1 MNIIVVG
8 CGKIGTTILASLVAE
23 GHDIVAIDENPDVLT
38 EIANIYD
45 VMGVCGNGANCEILD
60 EAGVDKAQ
68 MFVAVTE
75 SDELNMLSCFLARK
89 MGAQHTIA
97 RIRNP
102 EYNAY
107 SRGFIK
113 QQLELSMAIN
123 PEKLAAQEIYNVLK
137 LPSAAKVENFSMR
150 NLEMVEFRIR
160 QDSKLDG
167 LSVSRMREKYKA
179 EYLVCTVQRGDQ
191 VYIPDGNFK
200 LKSGDK
206 IGITAAPVESQKL
219 LKMLGV
225 QQKQAKNVMILG
237 GSRIAYYLAQKMGNI
252 GSTVKII
259 EKDAAR
265 CAQLSNL
272 LPKATVIHG
281 DGALQELLLE
291 EGIRSMD
298 AFVALTGMDEENIL
312 ISLFASMQNVP
323 KVMPKINRDELA
335 PMAQKLDLESIISP
349 RQATANILVR
359 YARALENSMGS
370 NVETLYKLVD
380 GKAEALEFNVRPG
393 LRLLDVPL
401 KELKLKENV
410 LIAGI
415 MRGRKTILPSGDD
428 VILAGDRVI
437 VLAAG
442 QRLRDL
448 ADIQA

>member
-1 MNIIVVG
+1 
-8 CGKIGTTILASLVAE
+8 
-23 GHDIVAIDENPDVLT
+23 
-38 EIANIYD
+38 
-45 VMGVCGNGANCEILD
+45 
-60 EAGVDKAQ
+60 
-68 MFVAVTE
+68 
-75 SDELNMLSCFLARK
+75 
-89 MGAQHTIA
+89 
-97 RIRNP
+97 
-102 EYNAY
+102 
-107 SRGFIK
+107 
-113 QQLELSMAIN
+113 
-123 PEKLAAQEIYNVLK
+123 
-137 LPSAAKVENFSMR
+137 
-150 NLEMVEFRIR
+150 
-160 QDSKLDG
+160 
-167 LSVSRMREKYKA
+167 
-179 EYLVCTVQRGDQ
+179 
-191 VYIPDGNFK
+191 
-200 LKSGDK
+200 
-206 IGITAAPVESQKL
+206 
-219 LKMLGV
+219 
-225 QQKQAKNVMILG
+225 
-237 GSRIAYYLAQKMGNI
+237 MGNI

-359 YARALENSMGS
+359 FARALENSMGS

>member
-1 MNIIVVG
+1 
-8 CGKIGTTILASLVAE
+8 
-23 GHDIVAIDENPDVLT
+23 
-38 EIANIYD
+38 
-45 VMGVCGNGANCEILD
+45 
-60 EAGVDKAQ
+60 
-68 MFVAVTE
+68 
-75 SDELNMLSCFLARK
+75 
-89 MGAQHTIA
+89 
-97 RIRNP
+97 
-102 EYNAY
+102 
-107 SRGFIK
+107 
-113 QQLELSMAIN
+113 
-123 PEKLAAQEIYNVLK
+123 
-137 LPSAAKVENFSMR
+137 
-150 NLEMVEFRIR
+150 
-160 QDSKLDG
+160 
-167 LSVSRMREKYKA
+167 
-179 EYLVCTVQRGDQ
+179 
-191 VYIPDGNFK
+191 
-200 LKSGDK
+200 
-206 IGITAAPVESQKL
+206 
-219 LKMLGV
+219 
-225 QQKQAKNVMILG
+225 
-237 GSRIAYYLAQKMGNI
+237 
-252 GSTVKII
+252 
-259 EKDAAR
+259 
-265 CAQLSNL
+265 
-272 LPKATVIHG
+272 
-281 DGALQELLLE
+281 
-291 EGIRSMD
+291 MD

-359 YARALENSMGS
+359 FARALENSMGS